1 MNTNPSRTLRVAA
14 DHYHTL
20 AHLAQSGEA
29 VSLPELRSLLS
40 KYQPNDMRSPEQVV
54 ELLVQFGLLET
65 SPDSDTAW
73 EVPYAVGEFL
83 RHLSMRQRLATP
95 GQLSPIIAEIQ
106 ELSDGLR
113 KAIDASDLDR
123 MRLYSGRVK
132 EIVESA
138 RAFSRENYRAI
149 VHEVMRIKTR
159 QDKRNL
165 RERYLFISDLYD
177 KHLKSLAGLVEV
189 GGETD
194 LRTAEL
200 LAVVRYA
207 RETLPQD
214 PFVAE
219 WSSKIGSS
227 VRRLREESLA
237 DFQSAVREV
246 TPLFK
251 QIRKDHALALSVS
264 SLLDRVGRHGIR
276 ALDQIANQLLIA
288 KWRSENLFSSYA
300 VEDYLVGVIE
310 HTQHPDLGPL
320 SVSDPSGDF
329 EQLLDAEEVMAVLKQ
344 AGRQSNLFDWLLSKY
359 GKYEDNQILQA
370 LHVIAA
376 NADFDVDPAIEQMS
390 TTTSEAIYTYHPLRI
405 RSHGTTG

>member
-1 MNTNPSRTLRVAA
+1 MSTNPSRTLRVAA
-14 DHYHTL
+14 DHYPIL
-20 AHLAQSGEA
+20 AHLALSGEA

-40 KYQPNDMRSPEQVV
+40 KYQPNDTRSPEQVV
-54 ELLVQFGLLET
+54 ELLVQLGLLET
-65 SPDSDTAW
+65 SPDSDMAW
-73 EVPYAVGEFL
+73 EIPYAVGEFL
-83 RHLSMRQRLATP
+83 RHLTMRQRLATP

-123 MRLYSGRVK
+123 MRLYAGRAK

-165 RERYLFISDLYD
+165 RERYLFISDLHD

-207 RETLPQD
+207 RETLPHD

-219 WSSKIGSS
+219 WTGKISTLTSAAQRRNPPRGENRRRARAKTDEHPRLDELRRVFASKPL
-227 VRRLREESLA
+227 VAFRLVAHA
-237 DFQSAVREV
+237 DPCLTQFGAG
-246 TPLFK
+246 
-251 QIRKDHALALSVS
+251 A
-264 SLLDRVGRHGIR
+264 RHR
-276 ALDQIANQLLIA
+276 
-288 KWRSENLFSSYA
+288 
-300 VEDYLVGVIE
+300 
-310 HTQHPDLGPL
+310 
-320 SVSDPSGDF
+320 
-329 EQLLDAEEVMAVLKQ
+329 
-344 AGRQSNLFDWLLSKY
+344 
-359 GKYEDNQILQA
+359 
-370 LHVIAA
+370 
-376 NADFDVDPAIEQMS
+376 
-390 TTTSEAIYTYHPLRI
+390 
-405 RSHGTTG
+405 